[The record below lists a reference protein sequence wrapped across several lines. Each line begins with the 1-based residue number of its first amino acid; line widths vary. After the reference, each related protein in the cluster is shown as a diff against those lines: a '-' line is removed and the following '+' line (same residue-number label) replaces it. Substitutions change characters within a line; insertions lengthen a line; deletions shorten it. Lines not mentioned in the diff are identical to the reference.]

1 MFTRTKCFWWQFS
14 MQTNCRIR
22 IGVIISAPGV
32 ANQLVSIWIRIGATD
47 KNLSWHYPKNISSL
61 YLFEI
66 SHVLRWQSYCR
77 GHLTSKKIL
86 KSNFT
91 VCHSMFTV
99 TYSTLFTLKQDRSV
113 IRVPCSDVLLSLNI
127 VWGWGGAGLRSSGQS
142 RLAKTNWPCPKTSQD
157 DDVWPR
163 QAQPVINHARLR
175 HHPHGNIFL
184 VIFFRLFF
192 SFFLSRVWPE
202 CCFFLDPFLCVPFVL
217 NPVLMGLFCF
227 WILLTNKHF
236 ICTYVL

>member
-1 MFTRTKCFWWQFS
+1 MFLMTIFYANQLSDPDRSYYFGS
-14 MQTNCRIR
+14 
-22 IGVIISAPGV
+22 GV

-192 SFFLSRVWPE
+192 SFFYHVFDLNV
-202 CCFFLDPFLCVPFVL
+202 FFS
-217 NPVLMGLFCF
+217 GSLFM
-227 WILLTNKHF
+227 
-236 ICTYVL
+236 CTVCS